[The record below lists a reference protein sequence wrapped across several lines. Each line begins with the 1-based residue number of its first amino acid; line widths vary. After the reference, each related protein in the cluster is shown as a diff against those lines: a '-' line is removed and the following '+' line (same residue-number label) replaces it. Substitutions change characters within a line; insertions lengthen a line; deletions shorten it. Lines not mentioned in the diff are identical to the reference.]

1 MFTEICYGYDGY
13 CLHSVGTYPIRPPLP
28 ATGGG
33 EGVAE
38 VVAVGPPRE
47 REQDQVNSHCVMFLV
62 LITDETLR
70 WTPCLPGT
78 G

>member
-38 VVAVGPPRE
+38 VVAVGPPG
-47 REQDQVNSHCVMFLV
+47 EQQEEEQVNRVTV
-62 LITDETLR
+62 
-70 WTPCLPGT
+70 
-78 G
+78 